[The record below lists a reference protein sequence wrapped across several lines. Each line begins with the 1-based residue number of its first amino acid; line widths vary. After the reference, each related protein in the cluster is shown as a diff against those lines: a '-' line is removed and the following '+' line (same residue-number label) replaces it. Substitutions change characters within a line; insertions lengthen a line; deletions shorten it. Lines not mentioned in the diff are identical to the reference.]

1 MSHFTEAMFFGHN
14 PGPLFNS
21 SALNFNSLSTAFAY
35 EMMMVGITAEAIDS
49 FTIITPQYINNF
61 VIYQGLQRAVNS
73 CESDALALTLHQPI
87 DLLRTC
93 KSACAFESAQYSWI
107 RTGHL

>member
-14 PGPLFNS
+14 PGPLFNNP
-21 SALNFNSLSTAFAY
+21 ALNLNSFSTVFAY

-49 FTIITPQYINNF
+49 LAIITPEYINNL
-61 VIYQGLQRAVNS
+61 VIDQGLQRAVNS